1 MTYVVQFRK
10 HILTVKAEEE
20 LTFKETSKR
29 FCVSTRSLYRW
40 NAQVEP
46 CQKRNCS
53 PRKIDD
59 ERLREDVKHYPD
71 SYQKERAQ
79 RLGVSRSGICQ
90 ALARLKI
97 TRKKNQLT
105 SKGR

>member
-1 MTYVVQFRK
+1 MTYAVQFRK
-10 HILTVKAEEE
+10 HVLTVKTKEK

-29 FCVSTRSLYRW
+29 FCVSVRSLYRW
-40 NAQVEP
+40 NDQIEP

-71 SYQKERAQ
+71 AYQQERAQ
-79 RLGVSRSGICQ
+79 RFGVSRSGIRQ

-97 TRKKNQLT
+97 TRKKNQRT
-105 SKGR
+105 SKG